1 MHHELSVFYKAKEY
15 QYDGYVLKDNAQ
27 NELEQCIQTVMKNGQ
42 FVSALLE
49 STLLIDDNPEGS
61 EMLNLLTQTEK
72 KVLEL
77 VAQHKTNKDIG
88 IYLFITEKTVESHK
102 RNIVEKLNLP
112 KGKNIL
118 LQWALKNLKT

>member
-1 MHHELSVFYKAKEY
+1 MT
-15 QYDGYVLKDNAQ
+15 DNAQ